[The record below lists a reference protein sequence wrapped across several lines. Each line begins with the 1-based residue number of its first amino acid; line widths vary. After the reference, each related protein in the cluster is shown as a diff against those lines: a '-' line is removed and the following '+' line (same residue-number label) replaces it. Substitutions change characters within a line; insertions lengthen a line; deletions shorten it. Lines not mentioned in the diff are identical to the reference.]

1 MDKNKIGLGKGLSAI
16 LGEIDE
22 ETSQIS
28 ALIEKKETS
37 GINYLPLE
45 SLQPGKFQPRRVFTK
60 DILDDLVA
68 SIKTKGVLQPLLVR
82 QIGNDRYEIIAG
94 ERRWR
99 ASKEAGLTQV
109 PVIIKDFIDEEPLE
123 VSLIENLQ
131 RQDLNPLEE
140 AEGYKRLLDEFKRT
154 QEELARVVGK
164 SRSYVANMVR
174 LLDLPSTVKTYLDK
188 GDITA
193 GHARALLNAK
203 NPEILAKKVVEQGLS
218 VRQTE
223 QLAATEGEKKGRG
236 GNRKISGGG
245 KDREVMAIEAEL
257 SSMLKTAVTIR
268 WKGENGKI
276 VIDCDSFEKLDI
288 ILQRLTQGGEIKL
301 NNS

>member
-22 ETSQIS
+22 ETSHVS

-37 GINYLPLE
+37 GITFLPLD
-45 SLQPGKFQPRRVFTK
+45 SLQAGKFQPRRVFTK
-60 DILDDLVA
+60 DMLDDLVA

-82 QIGNDRYEIIAG
+82 QIGNNRYEIIAG

-109 PVIIKDFIDEEPLE
+109 PVIIKDFDDEETLE

-140 AEGYKRLLDEFKRT
+140 AQGYQRLMNEFKRT

-164 SRSYVANMVR
+164 SRSYVANMLR
-174 LLDLPSTVKTYLDK
+174 LLELPDGVKFFLDK
-188 GDITA
+188 GELTT

-203 NPEILAKKVVEQGLS
+203 NPEKLAKKVIEQGLS

-223 QLAATEGEKKGRG
+223 QLAVTEGEKKSRAE
-236 GNRKISGGG
+236 RKISVGGR
-245 KDREVMAIEAEL
+245 KDGDIMALEAEL
-257 SSMLKTAVTIR
+257 STLLKTAVTIR
-268 WKGENGKI
+268 WTGKNGK
-276 VIDCDSFEKLDI
+276 VIIECNSLEKLDI
-288 ILQRLTQGGEIKL
+288 ILQRLTNGGEVEE
-301 NNS
+301 

>member
-16 LGEIDE
+16 LGEIEE
-22 ETSQIS
+22 ETSQVS
-28 ALIEKKETS
+28 ALIEKKDVS
-37 GINYLPLE
+37 GITFLPLE

-82 QIGNDRYEIIAG
+82 QIGNNRYEIIAG

-109 PVIIKDFIDEEPLE
+109 PVIIKDFNDEETLE

-140 AEGYKRLLDEFKRT
+140 AQGYQRLMDEFKRT

-164 SRSYVANMVR
+164 SRSYVANMLR
-174 LLDLPSTVKTYLDK
+174 LLELPDAVKKYLDK

-203 NPEILAKKVVEQGLS
+203 NPEVLAKKVVDQGLS

-223 QLAATEGEKKGRG
+223 ELAITEGEKKGRAA
-236 GNRKISGGG
+236 NRKISGGG

-276 VIDCDSFEKLDI
+276 IIDCDSFEKLDI
-288 ILQRLTQGGEIKL
+288 ILQRLTQGGEIKFD
-301 NNS
+301 N

>member
-16 LGEIDE
+16 LGEIEE
-22 ETSQIS
+22 ETSQVS
-28 ALIEKKETS
+28 ALIEKKDVS
-37 GINYLPLE
+37 GITFLPLE

-82 QIGNDRYEIIAG
+82 QIGNNRYEIIAG

-109 PVIIKDFIDEEPLE
+109 PVIIKDFNDEETLE

-140 AEGYKRLLDEFKRT
+140 AQGYQRLMDEFKRT

-164 SRSYVANMVR
+164 SRSYVANMLR
-174 LLDLPSTVKTYLDK
+174 LLELPDEVKKYLDK
-188 GDITA
+188 GDITT
-193 GHARALLNAK
+193 GHARALLNVK
-203 NPEILAKKVVEQGLS
+203 SPEKLVKKVVEQGLS

-223 QLAATEGEKKGRG
+223 QLAITEGEKKGRSERSISVG
-236 GNRKISGGG
+236 GH
-245 KDREVMAIEAEL
+245 KDRDVMALEAQL
-257 SSMLKTAVTIR
+257 STLLKSAVTIR
-268 WKGENGKI
+268 WNGKNGKI
-276 VIDCDSFEKLDI
+276 IIECDSLEKLDVI
-288 ILQRLTQGGEIKL
+288 FQRLTAGGEVDF
-301 NNS
+301 

>member
-22 ETSQIS
+22 ETSQVS
-28 ALIEKKETS
+28 ALIEKKDVA
-37 GINYLPLE
+37 GITFLPLD

-60 DILDDLVA
+60 DMLDDLVA

-82 QIGNDRYEIIAG
+82 QVGNNRYEIIAG

-109 PVIIKDFIDEEPLE
+109 PVIIKDFNDEETLE

-140 AEGYKRLLDEFKRT
+140 AQGYQRLMNEFNRT

-164 SRSYVANMVR
+164 SRSYVANMLR
-174 LLDLPSTVKTYLDK
+174 LLELPNAVKTYLDK
-188 GDITA
+188 GDITT

-203 NPEILAKKVVEQGLS
+203 NPEKLAKKVVEQGLS

-223 QLAATEGEKKGRG
+223 QLAMTEGEKKGRAERTVSVG
-236 GNRKISGGG
+236 GR
-245 KDREVMAIEAEL
+245 KDRDIMALEAEL
-257 SSMLKTAVTIR
+257 SSLLKTAVTIR
-268 WKGENGKI
+268 WTGKNGKI
-276 VIDCDSFEKLDI
+276 TIDCNSLEKLDV
-288 ILQRLTQGGEIKL
+288 ILQRLTNGGEVEE
-301 NNS
+301 

>member
-16 LGEIDE
+16 LGEIEE
-22 ETSQIS
+22 ETSQVS
-28 ALIEKKETS
+28 ALIEKKDVS
-37 GINYLPLE
+37 GITFLPLE
-45 SLQPGKFQPRRVFTK
+45 SLQPGKFQPRHVFTK
-60 DILDDLVA
+60 DILNDLVA

-82 QIGNDRYEIIAG
+82 QIGNNRYEIIAG

-109 PVIIKDFIDEEPLE
+109 PVIIKDFNDEETLE

-140 AEGYKRLLDEFKRT
+140 AQGYQRLMEEFKRT

-164 SRSYVANMVR
+164 SRSYVANMLR
-174 LLDLPSTVKTYLDK
+174 LLELPEVVKSYLDK
-188 GDITA
+188 GELTA

-203 NPEILAKKVVEQGLS
+203 NPEKLVKKVVEQGLS

-223 QLAATEGEKKGRG
+223 QLAMTEGEKKGRSE
-236 GNRKISGGG
+236 RKISVGGH
-245 KDREVMAIEAEL
+245 KDSDVMALEAQL
-257 SSMLKTAVTIR
+257 SSLLKCAVTIR
-268 WKGENGKI
+268 WNGRNGKI
-276 VIDCDSFEKLDI
+276 IIECNSLEKVDVIF
-288 ILQRLTQGGEIKL
+288 QRLTADGEVDE
-301 NNS
+301 